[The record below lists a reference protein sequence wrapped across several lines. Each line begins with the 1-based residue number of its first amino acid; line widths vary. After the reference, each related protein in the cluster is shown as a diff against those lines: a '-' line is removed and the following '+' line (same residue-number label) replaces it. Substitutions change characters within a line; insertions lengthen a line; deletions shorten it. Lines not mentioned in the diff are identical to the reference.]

1 MPKIGSQRSPRGSE
15 MGKLDGKIAVVT
27 GGGSGIGEAT
37 ARLFAAEGATVV
49 IADIDEV
56 GGTRVSKEIGSAA
69 AFLKT
74 DVGVPE
80 QVEAMVKFAVDRFGH
95 LDILFNNAF
104 YTTTGAVG
112 EMTLEGW
119 H

>member
-1 MPKIGSQRSPRGSE
+1 

-37 ARLFAAEGATVV
+37 ARLFVAEGAVV
-49 IADIDEV
+49 LIADIDEV
-56 GGTRVSKEIGSAA
+56 GGTRVSKDLGSAA

-80 QVEAMVKFAVDRFGH
+80 QVEAMVKFTAERFSRLGY
-95 LDILFNNAF
+95 I
-104 YTTTGAVG
+104 V
-112 EMTLEGW
+112 
-119 H
+119 